1 MHVARHRTSKM
12 QTVSDDQLF
21 QTDAQLE
28 LSDRHARKAEVV
40 KDVGN
45 PIQLS
50 SKALDLVVRGND
62 AWTAESGWQARRVDL
77 LVRFLIRAPH

>member
-1 MHVARHRTSKM
+1 M
-12 QTVSDDQLF
+12 QTTSTDNLF

-28 LSDRHARKAEVV
+28 LSDRHRRKAEVV
-40 KDVGN
+40 KDVGQ

-50 SKALDLVVRGND
+50 SKALDLIIRGND

-77 LVRFLIRAPH
+77 LVSWIDSFRY